1 MLLDKKGAREGGEE
15 RDYVPVIIGV
25 EMEGA
30 KVDIWEIEDGGKVFS
45 GRAVVVEIP
54 FVGAGSS
61 VVEEAVAA
69 KGDEVVGVEGFDVLA
84 YLVGPGG

>member
-1 MLLDKKGAREGGEE
+1 MK
-15 RDYVPVIIGV
+15 
-25 EMEGA
+25 GA
-30 KVDIWEIEDGGKVFS
+30 KVDVREIENSCKVFS

-54 FVGAGSS
+54 FVGSGSS

-69 KGDEVVGVEGFDVLA
+69 KGDEVVGVDGFYVLA

>member
-1 MLLDKKGAREGGEE
+1 M
-15 RDYVPVIIGV
+15 PVVIGV

-30 KVDIWEIEDGGKVFS
+30 KVYALEIEDGGKVFP

-54 FVGAGSS
+54 FVGAGPS

-69 KGDEVVGVEGFDVLA
+69 KGDEVVGVERFDVLA